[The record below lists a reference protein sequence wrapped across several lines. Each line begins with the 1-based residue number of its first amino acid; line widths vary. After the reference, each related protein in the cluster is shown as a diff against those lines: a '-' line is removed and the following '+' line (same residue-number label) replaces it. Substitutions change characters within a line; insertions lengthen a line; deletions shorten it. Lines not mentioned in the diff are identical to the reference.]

1 MYPWSSRQVL
11 SRSEA
16 WVSFLCNFPT
26 EKEFR
31 HLPFKRKQERLLDA
45 GLCLQGSRRST
56 STLQR
61 PFKATLSAPCPRR
74 ECWGQAGLL
83 GPGWCWLPRGPKT
96 PVGGAT
102 QNPSGWGWAL
112 PFPGRDQ
119 PVLGAH
125 SLSGPL
131 AAGPLGPRC
140 RCLGAPQSL
149 GSRAVSPASHARRPS
164 LLHMAKQRRT
174 HCWPP
179 WGFGEPACLCCR
191 LNGHNSLANP
201 GGWLYQGYSAG
212 INTRRTGQL
221 YTTSEFLI
229 FSKCF
234 TLIS

>member
-96 PVGGAT
+96 PVGGAGPC
-102 QNPSGWGWAL
+102 PS
-112 PFPGRDQ
+112 
-119 PVLGAH
+119 
-125 SLSGPL
+125 L
-131 AAGPLGPRC
+131 AATNLCWEPTHYLDPWPQALSAHAAGALVPRSPWVAGQSAQPAMHAVPVC
-140 RCLGAPQSL
+140 STWQSSAGLTAGRPGALVSL
-149 GSRAVSPASHARRPS
+149 PAYAAASVATTPWRIQAGGSIRDTVRVSTP
-164 LLHMAKQRRT
+164 
-174 HCWPP
+174 
-179 WGFGEPACLCCR
+179 GG
-191 LNGHNSLANP
+191 LANYTP
-201 GGWLYQGYSAG
+201 HLNFLYFQ
-212 INTRRTGQL
+212 NVL
-221 YTTSEFLI
+221 H
-229 FSKCF
+229 
-234 TLIS
+234 